1 VSTHDNSLSA
11 IVALK
16 ETLPVAVV
24 IGGNPDGLLGIVRLQ
39 HVLALHLQGDNEVG
53 EGIGIRLAGLS
64 KLDVSRHDSDKLE
77 RIKEEEQ
84 SENVKTKF
92 GYLKHIL
99 NY

>member
-1 VSTHDNSLSA
+1 
-11 IVALK
+11 
-16 ETLPVAVV
+16 
-24 IGGNPDGLLGIVRLQ
+24 
-39 HVLALHLQGDNEVG
+39 
-53 EGIGIRLAGLS
+53 
-64 KLDVSRHDSDKLE
+64 VSRHDSDKLE